1 MADEEDEKDDRFL
14 EMSRRVRVSFLE
26 KLEER
31 YA

>member
-1 MADEEDEKDDRFL
+1 MADEEDEKDDHFL

>member
-1 MADEEDEKDDRFL
+1 MADEEGEKDDRFL